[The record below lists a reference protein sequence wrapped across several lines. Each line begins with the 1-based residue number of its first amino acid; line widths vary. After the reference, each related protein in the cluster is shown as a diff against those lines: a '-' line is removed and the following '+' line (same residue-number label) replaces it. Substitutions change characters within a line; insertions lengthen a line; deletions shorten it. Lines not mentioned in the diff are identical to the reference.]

1 MPVSDDSSSAFDL
14 ICAEI
19 ERQLRGGE
27 LLMDAAAASEL
38 LLTVRYQLDT
48 QPRPLVIVHG
58 PLFQAVKAARAQV
71 YGRLIQLRH
80 ARCEVLDERW
90 QLRPTGQRDVRAL
103 LIDVLNVLL
112 AAITAAGVER
122 AYACAERRAMA
133 AAVVAKNYRDALG
146 VELQCN
152 SVCRAAAEAI
162 HALAHRTGATE
173 DADCLP
179 PVDVIHADVTHRMHG
194 EVATDVVAAGE
205 LVIAARHLLDPMPRG
220 ELSYGPLH
228 EGGNAARKSVYR
240 RLVQLWQARRAVTD
254 GDVDLRDARTL
265 LTDLDSILREM
276 RTAAT
281 IQQAYTRAERRAMA
295 AAVVAKIRGDAMGL
309 DAQRDAV
316 HRAAA
321 DALHALQSVGIH
333 Q

>member
-1 MPVSDDSSSAFDL
+1 
-14 ICAEI
+14 
-19 ERQLRGGE
+19 
-27 LLMDAAAASEL
+27 
-38 LLTVRYQLDT
+38 
-48 QPRPLVIVHG
+48 
-58 PLFQAVKAARAQV
+58 
-71 YGRLIQLRH
+71 
-80 ARCEVLDERW
+80 
-90 QLRPTGQRDVRAL
+90 
-103 LIDVLNVLL
+103 
-112 AAITAAGVER
+112 
-122 AYACAERRAMA
+122 
-133 AAVVAKNYRDALG
+133 
-146 VELQCN
+146 
-152 SVCRAAAEAI
+152 
-162 HALAHRTGATE
+162 
-173 DADCLP
+173 
-179 PVDVIHADVTHRMHG
+179 MHG

-228 EGGNAARKSVYR
+228 EGGHAARKSVYR
-240 RLVQLWQARRAVTD
+240 RLVQLWQARRAITD